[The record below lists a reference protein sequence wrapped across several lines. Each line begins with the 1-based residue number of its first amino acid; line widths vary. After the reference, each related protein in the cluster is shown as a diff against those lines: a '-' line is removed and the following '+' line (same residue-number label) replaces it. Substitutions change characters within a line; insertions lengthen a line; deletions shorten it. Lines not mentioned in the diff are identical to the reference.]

1 MNRTLYFLYAIVLAG
16 LAIFTGE
23 IVTFILLGF
32 ILLALN
38 NILDVLKEISRK
50 LDLNVKSR
58 SGQSDS

>member
-38 NILDVLKEISRK
+38 NILDVLKEISRN
-50 LDLNVKSR
+50 LIST
-58 SGQSDS
+58 